1 MCNRVAI
8 AKQCAES
15 GDYIMANRSTVK
27 VLPLVSNC
35 APAAAATNMHRHFTF
50 RSAFHIQKRR
60 TRRFVQVATA
70 IALYQ
75 SVRPAVTVM
84 VVTFSVAAGADAD
97 CRTRY
102 SLATLNNVSILCP
115 FSPEAMVIASIA
127 HEPR

>member
-1 MCNRVAI
+1 VQQSCHRGAMRR
-8 AKQCAES
+8 KRRLHHGESFHSESFTLGEQLCAGSS
-15 GDYIMANRSTVK
+15 GYEHA
-27 VLPLVSNC
+27 
-35 APAAAATNMHRHFTF
+35 
-50 RSAFHIQKRR
+50 SAFHIQKRR